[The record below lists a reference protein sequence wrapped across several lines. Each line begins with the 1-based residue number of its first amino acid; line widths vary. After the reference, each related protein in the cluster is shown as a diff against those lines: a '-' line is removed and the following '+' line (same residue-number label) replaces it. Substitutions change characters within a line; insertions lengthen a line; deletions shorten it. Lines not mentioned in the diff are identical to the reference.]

1 MGKTTEFMK
10 TQRREDVHEYFL
22 AVDIYRACSRGNIDY
37 VVMRDQVYFEYGI
50 RGNSEEAQLAQCQ
63 AYVQRHNIQQLV
75 KEAIVSLCINKPE
88 NPILFLKEHF
98 EKLYDQR
105 SQACS
110 LMFYIKSWSEKE
122 QSETAVDGRGEL
134 EVCVF
139 RKRRTGIERDDDW
152 EGNKCCI
159 DRCIVYSC
167 AVLAAF
173 ATALL
178 ASVPMHAR
186 KHIDNDCSS
195 DAENV
200 HEGPSVGTF
209 LVAHLWLM

>member
-1 MGKTTEFMK
+1 MK

-37 VVMRDQVYFEYGI
+37 VVMRDQVRKLVYNFLIKWHRCFDFRDRRLHIVVLYIGHEFTLNMASG
-50 RGNSEEAQLAQCQ
+50 GNSEEAQLAQCQ

-110 LMFYIKSWSEKE
+110 LMFYIK
-122 QSETAVDGRGEL
+122 
-134 EVCVF
+134 VC
-139 RKRRTGIERDDDW
+139 
-152 EGNKCCI
+152 
-159 DRCIVYSC
+159 S
-167 AVLAAF
+167 
-173 ATALL
+173 
-178 ASVPMHAR
+178 
-186 KHIDNDCSS
+186 
-195 DAENV
+195 
-200 HEGPSVGTF
+200 
-209 LVAHLWLM
+209 